1 MSVWSLYTEDV
12 LKLRHRSLLSMS
24 DLTPK
29 QVLGVL
35 DLAAALKAVRGG
47 DCPINWR
54 GTRALAL
61 IFEKAS
67 LRTRVTFELGMREL
81 GGVPI
86 VLGPAEI
93 GLGKRES
100 AADVA
105 RNLQRWVSAVMA
117 RVFDHCVLVEMR
129 NSVQMPIINGL
140 SDIEHP
146 CQTLADLLTL
156 RERLGHLN
164 GARVAWVGD
173 GNNVAHSL
181 MIGCALVGASFVAAC
196 PPGYEPRSEMVRLA
210 RSLAADQDAIEVV
223 SDPIAAVRG
232 SDAVYTEVWA
242 SMGQEHEA
250 AERRKAFMAYQVN
263 SDLMAHAA
271 PHAIFMHCLP
281 AHRGDEVTDEV
292 LDGPQSAAL
301 DQAENRL
308 HAQKAV
314 LALLIG
320 SQS

>member
-1 MSVWSLYTEDV
+1 MSVWSLYTEDA
-12 LKLRHRSLLSMS
+12 LRLRGRSLLSMA
-24 DLTPK
+24 DLTPD
-29 QVLGVL
+29 QVSGIL
-35 DLAAALKAVRGG
+35 DLASALKSARGG
-47 DCPINWR
+47 VCPVNWSGSR
-54 GTRALAL
+54 SLAM

-100 AADVA
+100 VGDVA
-105 RNLQRWVSAVMA
+105 RNLERWVSAVMA
-117 RVFDHCVLVEMR
+117 RVFDHRVLVEMR
-129 NSVQMPIINGL
+129 DSAGIPVINGL
-140 SDIEHP
+140 SDLEHP
-146 CQTLADLLTL
+146 CQILADLLTL
-156 RERLGHLN
+156 RERLGRLE
-164 GARVAWVGD
+164 GARIAWVGD

-181 MIGCALVGASFVAAC
+181 MIGCALVGASFIAAC
-196 PPGYEPRSEMVRLA
+196 PRGYEPRPETVALA
-210 RSLAADQDAIEVV
+210 RSVSAAEASVEVV
-223 SDPIAAVRG
+223 TDPIEAVRA
-232 SDAVYTEVWA
+232 SDAVYTDVWA

-250 AERRKAFMAYQVN
+250 SERRRVFMPYQVN
-263 SDLMAHAA
+263 SALMAHASE
-271 PHAIFMHCLP
+271 HAVFLHCLP

-320 SQS
+320 A